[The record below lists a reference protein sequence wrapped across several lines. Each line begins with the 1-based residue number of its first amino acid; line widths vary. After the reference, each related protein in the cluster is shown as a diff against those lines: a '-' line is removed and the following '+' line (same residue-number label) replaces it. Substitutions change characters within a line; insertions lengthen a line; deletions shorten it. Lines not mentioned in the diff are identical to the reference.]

1 MLNSQLCGWFLQAMT
16 QQKFVSALFGC
27 AALMLDF
34 KVGAQNSLFAG
45 VILAP

>member
-1 MLNSQLCGWFLQAMT
+1 MLNNQLGGGFLQAVT
-16 QQKFVSALFGC
+16 QQRFISALFGC
-27 AALMLDF
+27 VVLMLDF